1 MPQLISTDFA
11 QINKFSGT
19 DELEIPYTHLKSV
32 RDQSSP
38 YVWFMWSLMPVFEGC
53 RSQGKWCGSPA
64 PKSPHN
70 RGQKITFSR
79 SEEAPHAL
87 QAGAQCGATGDEEG
101 SNPTPAPHCEGSLD
115 PPQTQQQQFETFPG
129 RRRKFAQYWKL
140 SGFFLYTKIV

>member
-1 MPQLISTDFA
+1 
-11 QINKFSGT
+11 
-19 DELEIPYTHLKSV
+19 
-32 RDQSSP
+32 
-38 YVWFMWSLMPVFEGC
+38 MWSLMPVFEGC

-101 SNPTPAPHCEGSLD
+101 SNPTHRLDLHPTARAVWTLHKLNSNSLRPFQPVAANMHNIGSEG
-115 PPQTQQQQFETFPG
+115 
-129 RRRKFAQYWKL
+129 A
-140 SGFFLYTKIV
+140 FLCITKKCLIKK